1 MNTTDFLSIANAICP
16 ERDCI
21 VFEGKR
27 WTYAQTWERVNRLAN
42 ALKKIGAEKGD
53 RIGDTPSQLQSI
65 CGDLLCFG
73 HDGCHL
79 CSIEF

>member
-27 WTYAQTWERVNRLAN
+27 WTYSQMNDRTNQLAN
-42 ALKKIGAEKGD
+42 AL
-53 RIGDTPSQLQSI
+53 S
-65 CGDLLCFG
+65 
-73 HDGCHL
+73 
-79 CSIEF
+79 